1 VTESPI
7 DTLERW
13 ETQGAQWRVAA
24 LGDEHVSIDLCACT
38 GEVVDRLDS
47 DDPALIEYVRGRARS
62 DS

>member
-1 VTESPI
+1 MTEGLI

-47 DDPALIEYVRGRARS
+47 DDPELIEHLRGRARS
-62 DS
+62 DD